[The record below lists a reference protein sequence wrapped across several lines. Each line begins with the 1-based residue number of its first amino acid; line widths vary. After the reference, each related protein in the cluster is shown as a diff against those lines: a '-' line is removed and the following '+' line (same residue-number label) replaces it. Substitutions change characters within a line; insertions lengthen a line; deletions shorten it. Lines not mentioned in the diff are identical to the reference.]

1 MGRITEITKKQAIAR
16 SCQRLAADLPAE
28 TAGALFTVTGNVIV
42 VDIVGEVTTVI
53 ETQAND
59 VKLIANPTVGAD
71 VDLCAAV
78 ELSAAAVGAT
88 LGITG
93 TLANAMVITAGGAG
107 QAQAVRQI
115 VHEGTIDLD
124 CVAENTG
131 QVKWTIHWIPVD
143 KTSNVV
149 VAGGQALVG

>member
-16 SCQRLAADLPAE
+16 SCERATAALPAA
-28 TAGALFTVTGNVIV
+28 TAGALFTVTGKILV
-42 VDIVGEVTTVI
+42 VDIIGEVTTVI

-71 VDLCAAV
+71 VDMCAAV
-78 ELSAAAVGAT
+78 ELSAAAAGST

-107 QAQAVRQI
+107 QAQAARQI

-131 QVKWTIHWIPVD
+131 SVKWTLHWIPIEQD
-143 KTSNVV
+143 ADV
-149 VAGGQALVG
+149 VAA